1 MTNAQQQQQYSMQ
14 APQIAPNSLF
24 TNAQQQQQLNR
35 QAPSNAANNLFGN
48 VQQQQPV
55 TFQGYSNFNAQVQ
68 MNRNIQQQQ
77 VPRAN
82 YNLFGDN

>member
-24 TNAQQQQQLNR
+24 TNAQQQQQLNM
-35 QAPSNAANNLFGN
+35 QAPYNAANNLFGN
-48 VQQQQPV
+48 VQQQQPT

-68 MNRNIQQQQ
+68 VNRNMQPHQ
-77 VPRAN
+77 VSRAN
-82 YNLFGDN
+82 QNLFGVN